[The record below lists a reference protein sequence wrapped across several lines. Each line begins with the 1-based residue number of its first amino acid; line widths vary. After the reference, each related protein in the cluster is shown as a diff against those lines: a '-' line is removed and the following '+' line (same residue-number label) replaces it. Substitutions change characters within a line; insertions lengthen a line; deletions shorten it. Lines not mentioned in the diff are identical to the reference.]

1 VKVGIL
7 GDEKLMLCDEIT
19 ILGVEIV
26 CGYEKNNFLGDVND
40 EILIF
45 RVIILIFHVVRMNE
59 KMKFLIFHVVR
70 IIEKMKFLI
79 LDVKFLI
86 YRMIF

>member
-1 VKVGIL
+1 MKVGIL

-26 CGYEKNNFLGDVND
+26 FGYEKNNFLGDVKD

-45 RVIILIFHVVRMNE
+45 RVII
-59 KMKFLIFHVVR
+59 LIFHVVR